1 MKVNGVSLVETIV
14 KVVLLSSD
22 GVWIKS
28 YKYIRLSS
36 RLNKINWKNI
46 MIRMFTSFLLL
57 GSLIAQTAPNPE
69 PEKPEVAIKF
79 VQKDDHLLLNWS
91 INTYVGYPVYQAE
104 NFKRFDDMHFVYGI
118 SLGTPIGMKTGLAYS
133 TLDFELVNFIF
144 GNTDPLAGDEVE
156 FGETVL
162 HYGLNSGMFINDLS
176 LNLTM
181 AMGRYEKGTGYIGAL
196 NIDLPYWGDFEVR
209 STIRFTAAPTD
220 SETTSGWID
229 LGVSIGYE
237 F

>member
-69 PEKPEVAIKF
+69 PGVMTTFASE
-79 VQKDDHLLLNWS
+79 S
-91 INTYVGYPVYQAE
+91 I
-104 NFKRFDDMHFVYGI
+104 
-118 SLGTPIGMKTGLAYS
+118 
-133 TLDFELVNFIF
+133 
-144 GNTDPLAGDEVE
+144 
-156 FGETVL
+156 
-162 HYGLNSGMFINDLS
+162 LS
-176 LNLTM
+176 NM
-181 AMGRYEKGTGYIGAL
+181 SH
-196 NIDLPYWGDFEVR
+196 EVR
-209 STIRFTAAPTD
+209 PAGHATQT
-220 SETTSGWID
+220 
-229 LGVSIGYE
+229 
-237 F
+237 